1 MFLKLNKAELDY
13 GSFLEGVMAGVLD
26 GIRVLDFGR
35 YIAGPFCGMLLG
47 DMGAEVI
54 RIDKLSGSEDRYL
67 VPVAKSGEGPL
78 FLALNRNKKSLT
90 LNPMKP
96 QGREIVENLVKTADI
111 VIANLPQP
119 TLEAMGID
127 YDSLRAI
134 KPDII
139 LTTVTA
145 YGNGGPYSERV
156 GFDGVA
162 QALAGATYMG
172 GRPGDPMKSFVP
184 FADFGTATMAAFGTL
199 SALIERN
206 KTGNGQLVEA
216 ALTRTVMAFNIAL
229 LAEEAIKSI
238 DRPSYG
244 NRGYSAGPSDIFKT
258 TDGAV
263 MVQVVGQPLFER
275 WAKLMGEES
284 WLQDPRFATDMDRGE
299 NGELLSAR
307 MQMWC
312 KDMST
317 KEVLDALDEA
327 RIPCGPVLS
336 AKQVLQDP
344 HIKAMDFL
352 QDMNFPGLKKP
363 IPINTTPVKLSKTPG
378 TIRQRTAELGEHTD
392 EMLESLGYTADKISE
407 LRKARVV

>member
-1 MFLKLNKAELDY
+1 
-13 GSFLEGVMAGVLD
+13 MAGVLD

-67 VPVAKSGEGPL
+67 VPVAESGEGPL

-275 WAKLMGEES
+275 WAKLMGEET

-352 QDMNFPGLKKP
+352 QDMNFPGLKTP
-363 IPINTTPVKLSKTPG
+363 IPINTTPVKLSQTPG

-392 EMLESLGYTADKISE
+392 EILDSLGYTADQISE
-407 LRKARVV
+407 MRNARVV

>member
-1 MFLKLNKAELDY
+1 
-13 GSFLEGVMAGVLD
+13 MAGVLD

-54 RIDKLSGSEDRYL
+54 RIDKLAGSEDRYL
-67 VPVAKSGEGPL
+67 VPVADSGEGPL

-96 QGREIVENLVKTADI
+96 QGQKIVKELVKTADI

-127 YDSLRAI
+127 YDSLKSI

-206 KTGNGQLVEA
+206 KSGNGQLVEA

-229 LAEEAIKSI
+229 LAEEAIKAI

-284 WLQDPRFATDMDRGE
+284 WLEDPRFATDMDRGE

-312 KDMST
+312 KDMTT

-344 HIKAMDFL
+344 HIMAMDFL
-352 QDMNFPGLKKP
+352 QKMDFPGLKSP
-363 IPINTTPVKLSKTPG
+363 IPINTTPVKLSETPG
-378 TIRQRTAELGEHTD
+378 TIRQRTAKLGEHTSEILD
-392 EMLESLGYTADKISE
+392 ALGYSLDEISE
-407 LRKARVV
+407 MRDARVV

>member
-1 MFLKLNKAELDY
+1 M
-13 GSFLEGVMAGVLD
+13 EGEMAGVLD

-67 VPVAKSGEGPL
+67 VPVAESGEGPL

-119 TLEAMGID
+119 TLAAMGID

-363 IPINTTPVKLSKTPG
+363 IPINTTPVKLSQTPG

-392 EMLESLGYTADKISE
+392 EILNSLGYTPDKISE
-407 LRKARVV
+407 MRYARVV

>member
-1 MFLKLNKAELDY
+1 MP
-13 GSFLEGVMAGVLD
+13 GVLD

-54 RIDKLSGSEDRYL
+54 RIDKLAGSEDRYL
-67 VPVAKSGEGPL
+67 VPVADSGEGPL

-96 QGREIVENLVKTADI
+96 QGQKIVKELVKTADI

-127 YDSLRAI
+127 YDSLKAV

-172 GRPGDPMKSFVP
+172 GRQGDPMKSFVP

-206 KTGNGQLVEA
+206 KSGKGQLVEA

-229 LAEEAIKSI
+229 LAEEAIKAI

-284 WLQDPRFATDMDRGE
+284 WLEDPRFATDMDRGE

-312 KDMST
+312 KDMTT

-352 QDMNFPGLKKP
+352 QKMDFPGLKSP
-363 IPINTTPVKLSKTPG
+363 IPINTTPVKLSETPG
-378 TIRQRTAELGEHTD
+378 TIRQRTAKLGEHTSEILD
-392 EMLESLGYTADKISE
+392 VLGYSLDEISE
-407 LRKARVV
+407 MRDARVV

>member
-67 VPVAKSGEGPL
+67 VPVAESGEGPL

-96 QGREIVENLVKTADI
+96 KGREIVENLVKTADI

-363 IPINTTPVKLSKTPG
+363 IPINTTPVKLSQTPG

-392 EMLESLGYTADKISE
+392 EILNSLGYTADKISE
-407 LRKARVV
+407 MRNARVV

>member
-1 MFLKLNKAELDY
+1 
-13 GSFLEGVMAGVLD
+13 MAGVLD

-67 VPVAKSGEGPL
+67 VPVAESGEGPL

-363 IPINTTPVKLSKTPG
+363 IPINTTPVKLSQTPG
-378 TIRQRTAELGEHTD
+378 TIRQRTAELGEHTNEILD
-392 EMLESLGYTADKISE
+392 SLGYTADKISE
-407 LRKARVV
+407 MRNARVV

>member
-1 MFLKLNKAELDY
+1 
-13 GSFLEGVMAGVLD
+13 MAGVLD

-67 VPVAKSGEGPL
+67 VPVAESGEGPL

-336 AKQVLQDP
+336 AKQVLQDT
-344 HIKAMDFL
+344 HVKAMDFL

-363 IPINTTPVKLSKTPG
+363 IPINTTPVKLSQTPG

-392 EMLESLGYTADKISE
+392 EILNSLGYTPDKISE
-407 LRKARVV
+407 MRYARVV

>member
-1 MFLKLNKAELDY
+1 
-13 GSFLEGVMAGVLD
+13 MAGVLD

-67 VPVAKSGEGPL
+67 VPVAESGEGPL

-244 NRGYSAGPSDIFKT
+244 NRGYSAGPRDIFKT

-363 IPINTTPVKLSKTPG
+363 IPINTTPVKLSQTPG

-392 EMLESLGYTADKISE
+392 EILDSLGYTADQISE
-407 LRKARVV
+407 MRNARVV

>member
-1 MFLKLNKAELDY
+1 
-13 GSFLEGVMAGVLD
+13 MAGVLD

-54 RIDKLSGSEDRYL
+54 RIDKLAGSEDRYL
-67 VPVAKSGEGPL
+67 VPVADSGEGPL

-96 QGREIVENLVKTADI
+96 QGQKIVKELVKTADI

-127 YDSLRAI
+127 YDSLKSI

-206 KTGNGQLVEA
+206 KSGNGQLVEA

-229 LAEEAIKSI
+229 LAEEAIKAI

-263 MVQVVGQPLFER
+263 MVQVVAQPLFER

-284 WLQDPRFATDMDRGE
+284 WLEDPRFATDMDRGE

-312 KDMST
+312 KDMTT

-352 QDMNFPGLKKP
+352 QKMDFPGLKSP
-363 IPINTTPVKLSKTPG
+363 IPINTTPVKLSETPG
-378 TIRQRTAELGEHTD
+378 TIRQRTAKLGEHTSEILD
-392 EMLESLGYTADKISE
+392 ALGYSLDEISE
-407 LRKARVV
+407 MRDARVV

>member
-1 MFLKLNKAELDY
+1 MP
-13 GSFLEGVMAGVLD
+13 GVLD

-54 RIDKLSGSEDRYL
+54 RIDKLAGSEDRYL
-67 VPVAKSGEGPL
+67 VPVADSGEGPL

-96 QGREIVENLVKTADI
+96 QGQKIVKELVKTADI

-127 YDSLRAI
+127 YDSLKSI

-172 GRPGDPMKSFVP
+172 GRPEDPMKSFVP

-206 KTGNGQLVEA
+206 KSGNGQLVEA

-229 LAEEAIKSI
+229 LAEEAIKAI

-275 WAKLMGEES
+275 WARLMGEES
-284 WLQDPRFATDMDRGE
+284 WLEDPRFATDMDRGE

-312 KDMST
+312 KDMTT

-352 QDMNFPGLKKP
+352 QKMDFPGLKSP
-363 IPINTTPVKLSKTPG
+363 IPINTTPVKLSETPG
-378 TIRQRTAELGEHTD
+378 TIRQRTAKLGEHTSEILD
-392 EMLESLGYTADKISE
+392 VLGYSLDEISE
-407 LRKARVV
+407 MRDARVV

>member
-1 MFLKLNKAELDY
+1 
-13 GSFLEGVMAGVLD
+13 MAGVLD
-26 GIRVLDFGR
+26 GIRVLDLGR

-67 VPVAKSGEGPL
+67 VPVAESGEGPL
-78 FLALNRNKKSLT
+78 FLALNRNKLSLT
-90 LNPMKP
+90 LNPMKSE
-96 QGREIVENLVKTADI
+96 GREVVRKLVETADV

-119 TLEAMGID
+119 TLKAMGID
-127 YDSLRAI
+127 YDSLKAI

-172 GRPGDPMKSFVP
+172 GHPGDPMKSFVP
-184 FADFGTATMAAFGTL
+184 FADFGTATMAAFGTM
-199 SALIERN
+199 SALLDRE
-206 KTGNGQLVEA
+206 KTGKGQLVEG
-216 ALTRTVMAFNIAL
+216 ALTRTVMAFNISL
-229 LAEEAIKSI
+229 IAEEALRSI
-238 DRPSYG
+238 DRPAYG
-244 NRGYSAGPSDIFKT
+244 NRGYSAGPSDVFKT

-275 WAKLMGEES
+275 WAKLMKEDS
-284 WLQDPRFATDMDRGE
+284 WLNDPRFATDMDRGE

-312 KDMST
+312 KDMTT
-317 KEVLDALDEA
+317 KEVLDTLDEA

-336 AKQVLQDP
+336 AKQVLEDP

-352 QDMNFPGLKKP
+352 ENMEFPGLNKP
-363 IPINTTPVKLSKTPG
+363 IPITTTPIKLSRTPG
-378 TIRQRTAELGEHTD
+378 TIRKPTAMLGEHTD
-392 EMLESLGYTADKISE
+392 TLLKELNYTEDQIAEM
-407 LRKARVV
+407 RKARAV

>member
-1 MFLKLNKAELDY
+1 
-13 GSFLEGVMAGVLD
+13 MAGVLD

-67 VPVAKSGEGPL
+67 VPVAESGEGPL

-352 QDMNFPGLKKP
+352 QDMNFPGLKTP
-363 IPINTTPVKLSKTPG
+363 IPINTTPVKLSQTPG

-392 EMLESLGYTADKISE
+392 EILNSLGYTADKISE
-407 LRKARVV
+407 MRNARVV

>member
-1 MFLKLNKAELDY
+1 
-13 GSFLEGVMAGVLD
+13 MAGVLD

-54 RIDKLSGSEDRYL
+54 RIDKLAGSEDRYL
-67 VPVAKSGEGPL
+67 VPVADSGEGPL

-96 QGREIVENLVKTADI
+96 QGQKIVKELVKTADI

-127 YDSLRAI
+127 YDSLKSI

-162 QALAGATYMG
+162 QALAGATFMG

-206 KTGNGQLVEA
+206 KSGKGQLVEA

-229 LAEEAIKSI
+229 LAEEAIKAI

-284 WLQDPRFATDMDRGE
+284 WLEDPRFATDMDRGE

-312 KDMST
+312 KDMTT
-317 KEVLDALDEA
+317 KEVLDVLDEA

-352 QDMNFPGLKKP
+352 QKMDFPGLKSP
-363 IPINTTPVKLSKTPG
+363 IPINTTPVKLSETPG
-378 TIRQRTAELGEHTD
+378 TIRQRTAKLGEHTSEILD
-392 EMLESLGYTADKISE
+392 ALGYSLDEISE
-407 LRKARVV
+407 MRDARVV

>member
-1 MFLKLNKAELDY
+1 
-13 GSFLEGVMAGVLD
+13 MAGVLD

-67 VPVAKSGEGPL
+67 VPVAESGEGPL

-344 HIKAMDFL
+344 HIKTMDFL
-352 QDMNFPGLKKP
+352 QDMNFPGLNKP
-363 IPINTTPVKLSKTPG
+363 IPINTTPVKLSQTPG

-392 EMLESLGYTADKISE
+392 EILNSLGYTTDKISE
-407 LRKARVV
+407 MRNARVV

>member
-1 MFLKLNKAELDY
+1 M
-13 GSFLEGVMAGVLD
+13 GGVLD

-67 VPVAKSGEGPL
+67 VPVAESGEGPL

-363 IPINTTPVKLSKTPG
+363 IPINTTPVKLSQTLG

-392 EMLESLGYTADKISE
+392 EILNSLGYTPDKISE
-407 LRKARVV
+407 MRYARVV

>member
-1 MFLKLNKAELDY
+1 MAENAELP
-13 GSFLEGVMAGVLD
+13 LAGLKVLD
-26 GIRVLDFGR
+26 
-35 YIAGPFCGMLLG
+35 YTQSMAGPFCGMLLG

-54 RIDKLSGSEDRYL
+54 RIDKLAGSEDRYL
-67 VPVAKSGEGPL
+67 VPVADSGEGPL

-96 QGREIVENLVKTADI
+96 QGQKIVKELVKTADI

-127 YDSLRAI
+127 YDSLKSI

-206 KTGNGQLVEA
+206 KSGNGQLVEA

-229 LAEEAIKSI
+229 LAEEAIKAI

-284 WLQDPRFATDMDRGE
+284 WLEDPRFATDMDRGE

-312 KDMST
+312 KDMTT

-352 QDMNFPGLKKP
+352 QKMDFPGLKSP
-363 IPINTTPVKLSKTPG
+363 IPINTTPVKLSETPG
-378 TIRQRTAELGEHTD
+378 TIRQRTAKLGEHTSEILD
-392 EMLESLGYTADKISE
+392 ALGYSLD
-407 LRKARVV
+407 

>member
-1 MFLKLNKAELDY
+1 M
-13 GSFLEGVMAGVLD
+13 SGVLD

-54 RIDKLSGSEDRYL
+54 RIDKLAGSEDRYL
-67 VPVAKSGEGPL
+67 VPVAETGEGPL
-78 FLALNRNKKSLT
+78 FLALNRNKQSLT

-96 QGREIVENLVKTADI
+96 EGRDVVRKLVETADV

-127 YDSLRAI
+127 YESLKAI

-172 GRPGDPMKSFVP
+172 GQPGHPMKSFVP
-184 FADFGTATMAAFGTL
+184 FADFGTATMAAFGTMV
-199 SALIERN
+199 ALFDRE
-206 KTGNGQLVEA
+206 KTGKGQLVEG

-229 LAEEAIKSI
+229 IAEESIKSI
-238 DRPSYG
+238 DRPAYG
-244 NRGYSAGPSDIFKT
+244 NRGYSAGPSDVFKT

-275 WAKLMGEES
+275 WAKLMGEDS
-284 WLQDPRFATDMDRGE
+284 WLNDTRFATDMDRGE

-312 KDMST
+312 KDMNT
-317 KEVLDALDEA
+317 NEVLDALEEA

-336 AKQVLQDP
+336 AKQVLEDP

-352 QDMNFPGLKKP
+352 QEMNFPGISKP
-363 IPINTTPVKLSKTPG
+363 IPVTTTPVKLSRTPG
-378 TIRQRTAELGEHTD
+378 SIRTPTAMLGEHTD
-392 EMLESLGYTADKISE
+392 RILKE
-407 LRKARVV
+407 LKYSDNQILSMRKARVV

>member
-1 MFLKLNKAELDY
+1 
-13 GSFLEGVMAGVLD
+13 MAGVLD

-67 VPVAKSGEGPL
+67 VPVAESGEGPL

-127 YDSLRAI
+127 YDSLKAI

-206 KTGNGQLVEA
+206 KSGNGQLVEA

-263 MVQVVGQPLFER
+263 MVQVVGQPLFDR

-299 NGELLSAR
+299 HGELLSAR

-352 QDMNFPGLKKP
+352 QEMSFPGLKQP
-363 IPINTTPVKLSKTPG
+363 IPINTTPVKLSQTPG

-392 EMLESLGYTADKISE
+392 EILDNLGYTTDKISE
-407 LRKARVV
+407 MRNARIV

>member
-1 MFLKLNKAELDY
+1 
-13 GSFLEGVMAGVLD
+13 MAGVLD

-67 VPVAKSGEGPL
+67 VPVAESGEGPL

-119 TLEAMGID
+119 TLEAMGIE

-344 HIKAMDFL
+344 HIKAIYFL

-363 IPINTTPVKLSKTPG
+363 IPINTTPVKLSQTPG

-392 EMLESLGYTADKISE
+392 EILNRLGYTADKISE
-407 LRKARVV
+407 MRNARVV

>member
-1 MFLKLNKAELDY
+1 
-13 GSFLEGVMAGVLD
+13 MAGVLD

-67 VPVAKSGEGPL
+67 VPVAESGEGPL
-78 FLALNRNKKSLT
+78 FLALNRNKRSLT

-352 QDMNFPGLKKP
+352 QDMSFPGLKQP
-363 IPINTTPVKLSKTPG
+363 IPINTTPVKLSQTPG

-392 EMLESLGYTADKISE
+392 EILDSLGYTADKISE
-407 LRKARVV
+407 MRNARIV

>member
-1 MFLKLNKAELDY
+1 
-13 GSFLEGVMAGVLD
+13 MAGVLD

-54 RIDKLSGSEDRYL
+54 RIDKLAGSEDRYL
-67 VPVAKSGEGPL
+67 VPVADSGEGPL

-96 QGREIVENLVKTADI
+96 QGQKIVKELVKTADI

-127 YDSLRAI
+127 YDSLKSI

-162 QALAGATYMG
+162 QALAGATFMG

-206 KTGNGQLVEA
+206 KSGKGQLVEA

-229 LAEEAIKSI
+229 LAEEAIKAI

-244 NRGYSAGPSDIFKT
+244 NRGYCAGPSDIFKT

-284 WLQDPRFATDMDRGE
+284 WLEDPRFAPDMDRGE

-312 KDMST
+312 KDMTT

-352 QDMNFPGLKKP
+352 QKMDFPGLKSP
-363 IPINTTPVKLSKTPG
+363 IPINTTPVKLSETPG
-378 TIRQRTAELGEHTD
+378 TIRQRTAKLGEHTSEILD
-392 EMLESLGYTADKISE
+392 ALGYSLDEISE
-407 LRKARVV
+407 MRDARVV

>member
-1 MFLKLNKAELDY
+1 
-13 GSFLEGVMAGVLD
+13 MAGVLD

-54 RIDKLSGSEDRYL
+54 RIDKLAGSEDRYL
-67 VPVAKSGEGPL
+67 VPVADSGEGPL

-96 QGREIVENLVKTADI
+96 QGQKIVKELVKTADI

-127 YDSLRAI
+127 YDSLKSI

-206 KTGNGQLVEA
+206 KSGKGQLVEA

-229 LAEEAIKSI
+229 LAEEAIKAI

-258 TDGAV
+258 IDGAV

-284 WLQDPRFATDMDRGE
+284 WLEDPRFATDMDRGE

-312 KDMST
+312 KDMTT

-352 QDMNFPGLKKP
+352 QKMDFPGLKSP
-363 IPINTTPVKLSKTPG
+363 IPINTTPVKLSETPG
-378 TIRQRTAELGEHTD
+378 TIRQRTAKLGEHTSEILD
-392 EMLESLGYTADKISE
+392 TLGYSLDEISE
-407 LRKARVV
+407 MRDARVV

>member
-1 MFLKLNKAELDY
+1 
-13 GSFLEGVMAGVLD
+13 MAGVLD

-67 VPVAKSGEGPL
+67 VPVAESGEGPL

-96 QGREIVENLVKTADI
+96 LGREIVENLVKTADI

-363 IPINTTPVKLSKTPG
+363 IPINTTPVKLSQTPG

-392 EMLESLGYTADKISE
+392 EILNSLGYTADKISE
-407 LRKARVV
+407 MRNARVV

>member
-1 MFLKLNKAELDY
+1 M
-13 GSFLEGVMAGVLD
+13 GGVLD

-67 VPVAKSGEGPL
+67 VPVAESGEGPL
-78 FLALNRNKKSLT
+78 FLDLNRNKKSLT

-363 IPINTTPVKLSKTPG
+363 IPINTTPVKLSQTPG

-392 EMLESLGYTADKISE
+392 EILNSLGYTADKISE
-407 LRKARVV
+407 MRNARVV

>member
-1 MFLKLNKAELDY
+1 
-13 GSFLEGVMAGVLD
+13 MAGVLD

-67 VPVAKSGEGPL
+67 VPVAESGEGPL

-156 GFDGVA
+156 GFDGVV

-258 TDGAV
+258 TDGALISRCV
-263 MVQVVGQPLFER
+263 AQVDNPKSCVEPLF
-275 WAKLMGEES
+275 
-284 WLQDPRFATDMDRGE
+284 F
-299 NGELLSAR
+299 LL
-307 MQMWC
+307 
-312 KDMST
+312 
-317 KEVLDALDEA
+317 
-327 RIPCGPVLS
+327 
-336 AKQVLQDP
+336 
-344 HIKAMDFL
+344 
-352 QDMNFPGLKKP
+352 
-363 IPINTTPVKLSKTPG
+363 
-378 TIRQRTAELGEHTD
+378 
-392 EMLESLGYTADKISE
+392 
-407 LRKARVV
+407 

>member
-1 MFLKLNKAELDY
+1 
-13 GSFLEGVMAGVLD
+13 MAGVLD

-67 VPVAKSGEGPL
+67 VPVAESGEGPL

-336 AKQVLQDP
+336 AKQVLRDP

-363 IPINTTPVKLSKTPG
+363 IPINTTPVKLSQTPG

-392 EMLESLGYTADKISE
+392 EILNSLGYTADKISE
-407 LRKARVV
+407 MRNARVV

>member
-1 MFLKLNKAELDY
+1 
-13 GSFLEGVMAGVLD
+13 MAGVLD

-67 VPVAKSGEGPL
+67 VPVAESGEGPL

-244 NRGYSAGPSDIFKT
+244 
-258 TDGAV
+258 
-263 MVQVVGQPLFER
+263 
-275 WAKLMGEES
+275 
-284 WLQDPRFATDMDRGE
+284 
-299 NGELLSAR
+299 LS
-307 MQMWC
+307 
-312 KDMST
+312 
-317 KEVLDALDEA
+317 L
-327 RIPCGPVLS
+327 I
-336 AKQVLQDP
+336 
-344 HIKAMDFL
+344 HI
-352 QDMNFPGLKKP
+352 
-363 IPINTTPVKLSKTPG
+363 
-378 TIRQRTAELGEHTD
+378 
-392 EMLESLGYTADKISE
+392 
-407 LRKARVV
+407 

>member
-1 MFLKLNKAELDY
+1 MP
-13 GSFLEGVMAGVLD
+13 GVLD

-54 RIDKLSGSEDRYL
+54 RIDKLAGSEDRYL
-67 VPVAKSGEGPL
+67 VPVADSGEGPL

-96 QGREIVENLVKTADI
+96 QGQKIIKELVKTADI

-127 YDSLRAI
+127 YDSLKSI

-206 KTGNGQLVEA
+206 KSGKGQLVEA

-229 LAEEAIKSI
+229 LAEEAIKAI

-284 WLQDPRFATDMDRGE
+284 WLEDPRFATDMDRGE

-312 KDMST
+312 KDMTT

-352 QDMNFPGLKKP
+352 QKMDFPGLKSQ
-363 IPINTTPVKLSKTPG
+363 IPINTTPVKLSETPG
-378 TIRQRTAELGEHTD
+378 TIRQRTAKLGEHTSEILD
-392 EMLESLGYTADKISE
+392 ALGYSLDEISE
-407 LRKARVV
+407 MRDARVV

>member
-1 MFLKLNKAELDY
+1 MVVFW
-13 GSFLEGVMAGVLD
+13 EGVMAGVLD

-67 VPVAKSGEGPL
+67 VPVAESGEGPL

-96 QGREIVENLVKTADI
+96 KGREIVENLVKTADI

-352 QDMNFPGLKKP
+352 QDMNFPGLKTP
-363 IPINTTPVKLSKTPG
+363 IPINTTPVKLSQTPG

-392 EMLESLGYTADKISE
+392 EILDSLGYTADQISE
-407 LRKARVV
+407 MRNARVV

>member
-1 MFLKLNKAELDY
+1 
-13 GSFLEGVMAGVLD
+13 MAGVLD

-67 VPVAKSGEGPL
+67 VPVAESGEGPL

-96 QGREIVENLVKTADI
+96 QGRKIVENLVKTADI

-352 QDMNFPGLKKP
+352 QDMNFPGLKTP
-363 IPINTTPVKLSKTPG
+363 IPINTTPVKLSQTPG

-392 EMLESLGYTADKISE
+392 EILDSLGYTADQISE
-407 LRKARVV
+407 MRNARVV

>member
-1 MFLKLNKAELDY
+1 
-13 GSFLEGVMAGVLD
+13 MAGVLD

-67 VPVAKSGEGPL
+67 VPVAESGEGPL

-229 LAEEAIKSI
+229 LAEEAIKSV

-284 WLQDPRFATDMDRGE
+284 WLEDPRFATDMDRGE

-336 AKQVLQDP
+336 AKQVLKDP

-363 IPINTTPVKLSKTPG
+363 IPINTTPVKLSQTPG
-378 TIRQRTAELGEHTD
+378 TIRQRTAELGEHTNEILD
-392 EMLESLGYTADKISE
+392 SLGYTADKISE
-407 LRKARVV
+407 MRNARVV

>member
-1 MFLKLNKAELDY
+1 
-13 GSFLEGVMAGVLD
+13 MAGVLD

-67 VPVAKSGEGPL
+67 VPVAESGEGPL

-229 LAEEAIKSI
+229 PAEEAIKSI

-363 IPINTTPVKLSKTPG
+363 IPINTTPVKLSQTPG

-392 EMLESLGYTADKISE
+392 EILNSLGYTADKISE
-407 LRKARVV
+407 MRNARVV

>member
-1 MFLKLNKAELDY
+1 
-13 GSFLEGVMAGVLD
+13 MAGVLD

-54 RIDKLSGSEDRYL
+54 RIDKLAGSEDRYL
-67 VPVAKSGEGPL
+67 VPVADSGEGPL

-96 QGREIVENLVKTADI
+96 QGQKIVKELVKTADI

-127 YDSLRAI
+127 YDSLKLI

-206 KTGNGQLVEA
+206 KSGKGQLVEA

-229 LAEEAIKSI
+229 LAEEAIKAI

-284 WLQDPRFATDMDRGE
+284 WLEDPRFATDMDRGE

-312 KDMST
+312 KDMTT

-352 QDMNFPGLKKP
+352 QKMDFPGLKSP
-363 IPINTTPVKLSKTPG
+363 IPINTTPVKLSETPG
-378 TIRQRTAELGEHTD
+378 TIRQRTAKLGEHTSEILD
-392 EMLESLGYTADKISE
+392 ALGYSLDEISE
-407 LRKARVV
+407 MRDARVV

>member
-1 MFLKLNKAELDY
+1 M
-13 GSFLEGVMAGVLD
+13 VGVLD

-67 VPVAKSGEGPL
+67 VPVAESGEGPL

-284 WLQDPRFATDMDRGE
+284 WLLDPRFATDMDRGE

-363 IPINTTPVKLSKTPG
+363 IPINTTPVKLSQTPG

-392 EMLESLGYTADKISE
+392 EILDSLGYTADQISE
-407 LRKARVV
+407 MRNARVV

>member
-1 MFLKLNKAELDY
+1 
-13 GSFLEGVMAGVLD
+13 MAGVLD

-67 VPVAKSGEGPL
+67 VPVAESGEGPL

-96 QGREIVENLVKTADI
+96 KGREIVENLVKTADI

-312 KDMST
+312 NDMST
-317 KEVLDALDEA
+317 KEVLNALDEA

-352 QDMNFPGLKKP
+352 QDMNFPGLKTP
-363 IPINTTPVKLSKTPG
+363 IPINTTPVKLSQTPG

-392 EMLESLGYTADKISE
+392 EILNSLGYTPDKISE
-407 LRKARVV
+407 MRYARVV

>member
-1 MFLKLNKAELDY
+1 MP
-13 GSFLEGVMAGVLD
+13 GVLD

-54 RIDKLSGSEDRYL
+54 RIDKLAGSEDRYL
-67 VPVAKSGEGPL
+67 VPVADSGEGPL

-96 QGREIVENLVKTADI
+96 QGQKIVKELVKTADI
-111 VIANLPQP
+111 VIANLHQP

-127 YDSLRAI
+127 YDSLKSI
-134 KPDII
+134 KPDVI

-206 KTGNGQLVEA
+206 KSGKGQLVEA

-229 LAEEAIKSI
+229 LAEEAIKAI

-284 WLQDPRFATDMDRGE
+284 WLEDPRFATDMDRGE

-312 KDMST
+312 KDMTT

-352 QDMNFPGLKKP
+352 QKMDFPGLKSP
-363 IPINTTPVKLSKTPG
+363 IPINTTPVKLSETPG
-378 TIRQRTAELGEHTD
+378 TIRQRTAKLGEHTSEILD
-392 EMLESLGYTADKISE
+392 ALGYSLDEISE
-407 LRKARVV
+407 MRDARVV

>member
-1 MFLKLNKAELDY
+1 
-13 GSFLEGVMAGVLD
+13 MAGVLD

-54 RIDKLSGSEDRYL
+54 RIDKLAGSEDRYL
-67 VPVAKSGEGPL
+67 VPVADSGEGPL

-96 QGREIVENLVKTADI
+96 QGQKIVKELVKTADI

-127 YDSLRAI
+127 YDSLKSI

-206 KTGNGQLVEA
+206 KSGNGQLVEA

-229 LAEEAIKSI
+229 LAEEAIKAI

-284 WLQDPRFATDMDRGE
+284 WLEDPRFATDMDRGE

-312 KDMST
+312 KDMTT

-352 QDMNFPGLKKP
+352 QKMDFPGLKSP
-363 IPINTTPVKLSKTPG
+363 IPINTTPVKLSETPG
-378 TIRQRTAELGEHTD
+378 TIRQRTAKLGEHTSEILD
-392 EMLESLGYTADKISE
+392 ALGYSLDEISE
-407 LRKARVV
+407 MRDARVV